1 MKSKPTKKEVV
12 TAFRTREILAAARNV
27 MERLGV
33 EATTMDEIAQAAGVA
48 KGTIYLYFPSKEE
61 LIQALMSQV
70 GENMF
75 RDLKAIMDEPHS
87 PRDKLPRV
95 LAVLVE
101 YLERERALF
110 PIYMRDFAQW
120 MLPGGRGRFR
130 RIQELEGQ
138 ILSLLNCLF
147 TEGVAS
153 GEFIPADPK
162 LLTFLLRSLVRG
174 VGFYG
179 ITEGRSDAIKEAL
192 PVLTTFI
199 LSGFTPRP
207 APIAEVHS

>member
-12 TAFRTREILAAARNV
+12 TAFRTREILTAAREV

-33 EATTMDEIAQAAGVA
+33 EAATMDEIAQTAGIA
-48 KGTIYLYFPSKEE
+48 KGTIYLYFQGKEE

-70 GENMF
+70 GENMH
-75 RDLKAIMDEPHS
+75 RDLKAVIDTAFS

-95 LAVLVE
+95 LAVLVD

-110 PIYMRDFAQW
+110 PIYMRDFAHW
-120 MLPGGRGRFR
+120 MVPGGRKRFGRIR
-130 RIQELEGQ
+130 ELEGE
-138 ILSLLNCLF
+138 ILALLNHLF
-147 TEGVAS
+147 SEGVAT
-153 GEFIPADPK
+153 GDFIPADPK

-179 ITEGRSDAIKEAL
+179 MAEGRSEAIKEAL
-192 PVLTTFI
+192 PVLVTFM
-199 LSGFTPRP
+199 LSGLTPPP
-207 APIAEVHS
+207 ASTAEVHS